1 MVIFFKIL
9 NTSTFTDE
17 SLLDALSLSLSF
29 PLSLSL
35 SLSLSLL
42 LLLSSSLSLRFS
54 CSLLLRSSC
63 IFCKDFTIHC
73 TCLCIKIYFG
83 NSNHKFWNSLN
94 YNWYCL
100 LTSNLW
106 YNFKELYSGYVYRK
120 LWTMILKNAETEI
133 LLQLILHTKPY
144 WQTNEQHTMH
154 QSSCK
159 SIQFKFYQNICP
171 FLFSALL

>member
-73 TCLCIKIYFG
+73 TCLCIKIYLG

-106 YNFKELYSGYVYRK
+106 YNFKELFSGYVYRK

-133 LLQLILHTKPY
+133 LLQLIFIH
-144 WQTNEQHTMH
+144 
-154 QSSCK
+154 
-159 SIQFKFYQNICP
+159 
-171 FLFSALL
+171 